1 MTETKTNF
9 QTLNE
14 LITNHIM
21 TILNEEMS
29 GVEQDS
35 SICYRR
41 TLGSI

>member
-21 TILNEEMS
+21 TILNEGDVWMEL
-29 GVEQDS
+29 DS
-35 SICYRR
+35 SVCNRR